1 MRPTFGATRLLV
13 VTLGAA
19 STFGC
24 AAGEVPCGAAGACA
38 AGRACVVGLC
48 RPLDAAP
55 SPQETTRFVL
65 PPKDVAV
72 IASKGGGAGQPEAF
86 AFGRAANGTVEL
98 LLRFEAPWGEGGE
111 VTSAFV
117 VLEPLD
123 GAPAAVTPAR
133 VDAAKIIEPWS
144 SQTVSWGRQPRLG
157 PFAGASSLRPSGRIA
172 ARVDVT
178 RIVKAWGK
186 RQSDDHGIALIA
198 EGDDAYGTV
207 FTLGP
212 TGGQGPRL
220 EAYVR

>member
-1 MRPTFGATRLLV
+1 
-13 VTLGAA
+13 
-19 STFGC
+19 
-24 AAGEVPCGAAGACA
+24 
-38 AGRACVVGLC
+38 
-48 RPLDAAP
+48 
-55 SPQETTRFVL
+55 
-65 PPKDVAV
+65 V

-98 LLRFEAPWGEGGE
+98 LMRFEAPWGEGGE

-117 VLEPLD
+117 VLEPLE
-123 GAPAAVTPAR
+123 GAPTAVLPAR
-133 VDAAKIIEPWS
+133 VDSAKILEPWS

-157 PFAGASSLRPSGRIA
+157 PFEGAASVRPAGRLA

-186 RQSDDHGIALIA
+186 RANDDHGVALVA
-198 EGDDAYGTV
+198 DGDDAFGTV